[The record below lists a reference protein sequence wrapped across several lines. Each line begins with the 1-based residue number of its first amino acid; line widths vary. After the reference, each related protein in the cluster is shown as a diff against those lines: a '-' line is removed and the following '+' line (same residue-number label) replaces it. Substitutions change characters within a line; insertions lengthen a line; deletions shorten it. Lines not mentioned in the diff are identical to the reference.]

1 MENISNP
8 MFKYQYGDIELDN
21 IIQHDRFTYPDEQL
35 PKMSLTEFVTKL
47 KNQEDIEAGTFVYM
61 TMLHLIEENCTS
73 SEEVLTHIPT
83 SAKLVLE
90 SEEDNDDWTRA
101 FLIIDDKKIWIG
113 DEVDGSFHDMTA
125 KYGDTNSFEFKTFQ
139 EYS

>member
-1 MENISNP
+1 MENIFNP
-8 MFKYQYGDIELDN
+8 MFQYQYGDIELDN
-21 IIQHDRFTYPDEQL
+21 IIQHDRFTYPDERL
-35 PKMSLTEFVTKL
+35 PKMTLTELICKI
-47 KNQEDIEAGTFVYM
+47 KNHEEIEAGTFVYI
-61 TMLHLIEENCTS
+61 TMQDLTKETCTW
-73 SEEVLTHIPT
+73 SEEVLTHIQT
-83 SAKLVLE
+83 NTKLVLE
-90 SEEDNDDWTRA
+90 SEENNDNWTRA

>member
-8 MFKYQYGDIELDN
+8 MFEFQYGDIELDN

-47 KNQEDIEAGTFVYM
+47 KNHEDIEAGTFVYI
-61 TMLHLIEENCTS
+61 TIQDLIKETCTW
-73 SEEVLTHIPT
+73 SEEVLTHIQT
-83 SAKLVLE
+83 NTKLVLE
-90 SEEDNDDWTRA
+90 SEEDNEDWTRA
-101 FLIIDDKKIWIG
+101 FLVIDDKKIWIG
-113 DEVDGSFHDMTA
+113 DEIDGSFHDMTA